1 MKNIMFKSFNFR
13 FSPSKVLFLSFL
25 STSSLVVTS
34 PSHAITLNPS
44 SWNSFGDVITS
55 SNQVS
60 LTNAFSEG
68 FDDTENFNLSSND
81 PLSGTDLEFELGLPE
96 FSDPT
101 NFVDATE
108 GSAIKT
114 TVTVKTGDV
123 LSFNWNFLTNDS
135 SFNPEG
141 VGDYAFLQVND
152 TLVTLGDT
160 NSSLGLSSTNFNQ
173 ETGSQNFSYTFSADG
188 AYSLGLGI
196 VDVIDTSNSSA
207 LVVDNIQVKTV
218 PEPSTIFGLIIS
230 IGSFG
235 LLKRRK

>member
-1 MKNIMFKSFNFR
+1 MFKSFNFR

-60 LTNAFSEG
+60 LTNAFSDG

-160 NSSLGLSSTNFNQ
+160 NSSLGLSSTNFIQ

>member
-60 LTNAFSEG
+60 LTNAFSDG

-160 NSSLGLSSTNFNQ
+160 NSSLGLSSTNFIQ

-207 LVVDNIQVKTV
+207 LVVDNLQVKTV

>member
-1 MKNIMFKSFNFR
+1 MFKSFNFR

-81 PLSGTDLEFELGLPE
+81 PLLGADLEFELGLPN
-96 FSDPT
+96 FSLDLDS
-101 NFVDATE
+101 NVSANE
-108 GSAIKT
+108 GSAINT
-114 TVTVKTGDV
+114 TVTVEAGDV

-207 LVVDNIQVKTV
+207 LVVDNLQVKTV

>member
-1 MKNIMFKSFNFR
+1 MFKSFNFR

-160 NSSLGLSSTNFNQ
+160 NSSLGLSSTNFIQ

-207 LVVDNIQVKTV
+207 LVVDNLQVKTV